1 MFARAVRGHW
11 EVESM
16 HWQLDVTFREDANH
30 TLDKIAAQN
39 QNVIRKWCL
48 SILKL
53 LEIRG
58 KKMSMQRKRF
68 NIAMNPM
75 KYLEEI
81 LSFKK
86 RVFMKLDEGED
97 SCVCR
102 AVTVSQRLN
111 CYEV

>member
-1 MFARAVRGHW
+1 
-11 EVESM
+11 
-16 HWQLDVTFREDANH
+16 
-30 TLDKIAAQN
+30 
-39 QNVIRKWCL
+39 
-48 SILKL
+48 
-53 LEIRG
+53 
-58 KKMSMQRKRF
+58 MSMQRKRF